1 MKVSKNQNQNA
12 GFHFFLFEQK
22 TMKLGISKSDC
33 IHNCILYGSAVKKIF
48 CSYEK
53 ADRIIYEMIRIG
65 NNISQ
70 IAHFVNMEHTFEP
83 KDFERI

>member
-1 MKVSKNQNQNA
+1 MTVSKNQNQNA
-12 GFHFFLFEQK
+12 GFHFFSVRAEDNETRNLKIRLHTQLHSVWKCGKEILF
-22 TMKLGISKSDC
+22 SD
-33 IHNCILYGSAVKKIF
+33 
-48 CSYEK
+48 EK